1 MGFGCSPTFNPNTT
15 LPTPNLYG
23 LPKVALIRRGGPGGD
38 NGCSF
43 RSKILLAIN
52 GGAVGAIIYNS
63 PGMGP
68 IDGAT
73 AADSSSDPTLSIPGM
88 IVSYDSGLK
97 MRALLQQYE
106 SAPVSTNGT
115 APPAN
120 SSGNTRVRIGFSTNS
135 NMSIIWEIILIVV
148 LALLGTSFAVSVII
162 HFRLYTLRR
171 RYRAEVLAR
180 GGEILPNGRIRTG
193 KTLEK
198 AALDELPVR
207 VFGQGSSTIPAISA
221 KSPMDSIDTASS
233 TVQPAKL
240 EDEDNDK
247 NGTEMCQY
255 GNGSLALRPKNPESV
270 VSFSARSM
278 RSVTAV
284 AAAEALD
291 SGTNAN
297 APANMFDNDT
307 CAICIDEFVEGDQI
321 RTLPC
326 HHEYH
331 CECIDPWLTSKSST
345 CPLCKY
351 ECKAPPSGSQG
362 PGTPGVSDSGASIPR
377 DPVME
382 FIMGPHWF
390 ASRIQNA
397 PRGRFRWMDTIC
409 GFFKR
414 VADRIRGRSSEPSPS
429 TTDDLPNPNA
439 PTESASIG
447 ELGDIPLRLVTPYV
461 MTPYT
466 PPPPPPPPPRSDT
479 SVTLETAP
487 APSEHTVVVA
497 MPPLNEL
504 CSQSR
509 TRSGPQ
515 R

>member
-1 MGFGCSPTFNPNTT
+1 MVSLLPHSPQNKNTRPRWLSTALILITLSLPVEANLFGAVITRLAYDIVSVNNSSNINSLGVLASGGSLPVGTISDTAGIPSSGVLTLVLRWDHLLTVKNPICNTNVTQGVLYDMGFGCSPTFNPNTT

-331 CECIDPWLTSKSST
+331 CECIGKLS
-345 CPLCKY
+345 
-351 ECKAPPSGSQG
+351 
-362 PGTPGVSDSGASIPR
+362 
-377 DPVME
+377 
-382 FIMGPHWF
+382 
-390 ASRIQNA
+390 
-397 PRGRFRWMDTIC
+397 
-409 GFFKR
+409 
-414 VADRIRGRSSEPSPS
+414 
-429 TTDDLPNPNA
+429 
-439 PTESASIG
+439 
-447 ELGDIPLRLVTPYV
+447 
-461 MTPYT
+461 
-466 PPPPPPPPPRSDT
+466 
-479 SVTLETAP
+479 
-487 APSEHTVVVA
+487 
-497 MPPLNEL
+497 
-504 CSQSR
+504 
-509 TRSGPQ
+509 
-515 R
+515 